1 MTARKRPAKKKPAAK
16 RTVQQNSNIQLAQ
29 KATTD
34 ARKTRA
40 DQTAKKAEQGKQAPP
55 SAPAVDPKLAAAQAA
70 TDPRNTLSKNT
81 LEQHLKP
88 GQSIAGKGNTNDA
101 TAAFKA
107 AVPAANKIAGLA
119 SGLMETHQASTRAL
133 ADASLWGNNSDKNR
147 AAKLTALMSAQDK
160 TRVAQLTKT
169 GNAVYMG
176 PKVANAKVRTR
187 GPERVG
193 EDGSDTTTIGPVG
206 DNIVT
211 KDELMSWLADE
222 ANFNKIKAAANKA
235 GIDVATYDDVSKL
248 WSSVVNQAAATYST
262 TGKKVT
268 PWALLQLRGKTMVGG
283 KPASKTT
290 TSTSIDEMDP
300 AVAKGMIRTAASQML
315 GRDPTKAE
323 MEDFIAKAQTIAKAN
338 PNITTTTTNY
348 GFDGNPTDQSSVSK
362 GGGDAVTAQAQ
373 EAAMAQ
379 AKQSEDY
386 TSYQGAGVI
395 FPWLAE
401 AIASPV

>member
-1 MTARKRPAKKKPAAK
+1 MTVRKRPARKKPAPK
-16 RTVQQNSNIQLAQ
+16 RTNSNIQLAQ

-40 DQTAKKAEQGKQAPP
+40 DETAKKAEQGKLAPP
-55 SAPAVDPKLAAAQAA
+55 MAPAVDPKVAAAQAA
-70 TDPRNTLSKNT
+70 TDPRNALSKNT
-81 LEQHLKP
+81 LEQHTRPGEKKP
-88 GQSIAGKGNTNDA
+88 GEVPAAKGLSQ
-101 TAAFKA
+101 
-107 AVPAANKIAGLA
+107 AANKIAGLA
-119 SGLMETHQASTRAL
+119 SGLMETHQAQTRAL
-133 ADASLWGNNSDKNR
+133 ADASLYGNNSDKNR
-147 AAKLTALMSAQDK
+147 AAKLTALMDAQDK

-176 PKVANAKVRTR
+176 AKVTNAKVRTR

-193 EDGSDTTTIGPVG
+193 EDGSTTTQIGPVG
-206 DNIVT
+206 DDIVT

-222 ANFNKIKAAANKA
+222 TNFNKIKTAANKA
-235 GIDVATYDDVSKL
+235 GIDVQTYDDVSKI
-248 WSSVVNQAAATYST
+248 WASVVNQAAATYST

-268 PWALLQLRGKTMVGG
+268 PWALLQLRGKTMLGG

-300 AVAKGMIRTAASQML
+300 AVAKGMIRNAAANML

-323 MEDFIAKAQTIAKAN
+323 MEDFIAKAQTIAQAN
-338 PNITTTTTNY
+338 PQVTTTKTNY
-348 GFDGNPTDQSSVSK
+348 GFDGSPTDQTSSST

-373 EAAMAQ
+373 EAAMTQ

-386 TSYQGAGVI
+386 TSYQAAGVYM
-395 FPWLAE
+395 PWLMDAL
-401 AIASPV
+401 ASPIH